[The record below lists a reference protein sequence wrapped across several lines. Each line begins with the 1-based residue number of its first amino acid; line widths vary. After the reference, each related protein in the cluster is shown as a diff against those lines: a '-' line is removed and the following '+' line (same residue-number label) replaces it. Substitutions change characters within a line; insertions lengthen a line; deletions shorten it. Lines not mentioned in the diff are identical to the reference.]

1 LAASAERFRQTDAVL
16 RSLIESPQGI
26 VIFALDR
33 QYRYLAY
40 NENHARTMQQI
51 WGAQV
56 AVGVDMLNLIGR
68 DDDRQKARAGFDR
81 ALAGESFTLI
91 EEYGDTRMER
101 RFYEDTYSP
110 VRDEA
115 GEIVGLAVYL
125 RDITEQRSAELEL
138 ERHRGHLEELVEQRT
153 SELKAAHAQL
163 LHAQKL
169 ESLGVLAGGIAHDFN
184 NLLAIMLAR
193 AELYFREVPEH
204 AAGAGHVAIIRDTAF
219 EARTLTKQLLG
230 YAGKGKLLVEPLNV
244 NGVIQNMMQLLR
256 ASIGKDIRLE
266 LEPSN
271 ETVAVQGDDTQLRQV
286 LLNLVTNAAEAIGT
300 AVGKVVIRTGLVQVA
315 MASTERAHFTSDVPS
330 GRYAY
335 LEVEDTGS
343 GISPSDLEKIFDP
356 FFTTKFSGRGLGL
369 AAVLGIVKG
378 HQGTVVV
385 DSTPGRGSRF
395 RILLPAIEA
404 GRMPRSSVPE
414 RARGGL
420 RGTGCALV
428 VEDEAPVRAATVA
441 ILSSAGYRVLEA
453 EGGQAALRTFRT
465 THHEVDVVLLD
476 LAMPGMNGEQTLREL
491 REIRA
496 DVPVVL
502 LTAYAEDERRLRA
515 VRDDLAGFVTKPF
528 SYEEL
533 INAVRS
539 AASPSSTPL
548 PESILQ
554 GNGTPGVLTRNV
566 RSAG

>member
-1 LAASAERFRQTDAVL
+1 
-16 RSLIESPQGI
+16 
-26 VIFALDR
+26 
-33 QYRYLAY
+33 
-40 NENHARTMQQI
+40 
-51 WGAQV
+51 
-56 AVGVDMLNLIGR
+56 
-68 DDDRQKARAGFDR
+68 
-81 ALAGESFTLI
+81 
-91 EEYGDTRMER
+91 
-101 RFYEDTYSP
+101 
-110 VRDEA
+110 
-115 GEIVGLAVYL
+115 
-125 RDITEQRSAELEL
+125 
-138 ERHRGHLEELVEQRT
+138 
-153 SELKAAHAQL
+153 
-163 LHAQKL
+163 
-169 ESLGVLAGGIAHDFN
+169 LAGGIAHDFN

-204 AAGAGHVAIIRDTAF
+204 AAGAGHVGIIRDTAF

-230 YAGKGKLLVEPLNV
+230 YAGKGKLLVEPLNM
-244 NGVIQNMMQLLR
+244 NGVVQNMMQLLR
-256 ASIGKDIRLE
+256 ASISKDIRLE
-266 LEPSN
+266 LEPCT

-286 LLNLVTNAAEAIGT
+286 LLNLVTNAAEAIGP
-300 AVGKVVIRTGLVQVA
+300 AVGKIVIRTGLVQVA
-315 MASTERAHFTSDVPS
+315 AAFAERVDFTSDVPS

-343 GISPSDLEKIFDP
+343 GITPSDLEKIFDP

-385 DSTPGRGSRF
+385 DSRPGRGSRF

-404 GRMPRSSVPE
+404 GRMPQPSVPE
-414 RARGGL
+414 RARVGL

-428 VEDEAPVRAATVA
+428 VDDEAAVRAATVA

-453 EGGQAALRTFRT
+453 DGGPAALHTFRSAYL
-465 THHEVDVVLLD
+465 EIDVVLLD

-491 REIRA
+491 RQIRA

-548 PESILQ
+548 PGSIRQ
-554 GNGTPGVLTRNV
+554 SNGKPGVLTGSV

>member
-1 LAASAERFRQTDAVL
+1 M
-16 RSLIESPQGI
+16 

-40 NENHARTMQQI
+40 NQNHARTIQQI

-56 AVGVDMLNLIGR
+56 GVGVDMLELIGR
-68 DDDRQKARAGFDR
+68 DDDRAKARANFDR

-91 EEYGDTRMER
+91 EEYGDTQLER
-101 RFYEDTYSP
+101 RFYEDIYSP
-110 VRDEA
+110 VRDDS

-125 RDITEQRSAELEL
+125 RDITEQRRAELEL
-138 ERHRGHLEELVEQRT
+138 ERYRGHLEELVEQRT
-153 SELKAAHAQL
+153 RELKAAHAQL
-163 LHAQKL
+163 LHAQKM

-193 AELYFREVPEH
+193 AELYFREVPEGQVGTEH
-204 AAGAGHVAIIRDTAF
+204 ISVIRDTAF

-230 YAGKGKLLVEPLNV
+230 YAGKGKLLVEALSL
-244 NGVIQNMMQLLR
+244 NGVVQNMAQLLR

-266 LEPSN
+266 LEPSASP
-271 ETVAVQGDDTQLRQV
+271 VAVQGDDTQLRQV
-286 LLNLVTNAAEAIGT
+286 LLNLVTNAAEAIGS
-300 AVGKVVIRTGLVQVA
+300 AVGKVVIRTGVTDVTP
-315 MASTERAHFTSDVPS
+315 STLDRHWFVGELPT

-335 LEVEDTGS
+335 LEVEDS
-343 GISPSDLEKIFDP
+343 GAGITPADREKIFDP

-378 HQGTVVV
+378 HQGAVLV
-385 DSTPGRGSRF
+385 DSRPGSGSRF

-404 GRMPRSSVPE
+404 GRVPRPAVPD
-414 RARGGL
+414 RHSARL
-420 RGTGCALV
+420 RGCGCALV
-428 VEDEAPVRAATVA
+428 VDDEAAVRAATVA

-453 EGGQAALRTFRT
+453 EGGEQALSMFKIHARDI
-465 THHEVDVVLLD
+465 DVVLLD

-491 REIRA
+491 HRLRA

-502 LTAYAEDERRLRA
+502 LTAYAEDEQRLSS
-515 VRDDLAGFVTKPF
+515 VRDELAGFVAKPF

-539 AASPSSTPL
+539 AASPTSSPAPDYQL
-548 PESILQ
+548 KAVA
-554 GNGTPGVLTRNV
+554 NPGSRFAT
-566 RSAG
+566 

>member
-1 LAASAERFRQTDAVL
+1 M
-16 RSLIESPQGI
+16 ESPQGI
-26 VIFALDR
+26 VFFALDR

-40 NENHARTMQQI
+40 NQNHARTMQQI

-56 AVGVDMLNLIGR
+56 AVGVDMLSLIGR
-68 DDDRQKARAGFDR
+68 EDDRRKARAGFDR

-91 EEYGDTRMER
+91 EEYGDARMER
-101 RFYEDTYSP
+101 RVYEDTYSP
-110 VRDEA
+110 VHDDT

-125 RDITEQRSAELEL
+125 RDITEQRTAELEL
-138 ERHRGHLEELVEQRT
+138 ERYRDHLEELVEQRT

-204 AAGAGHVAIIRDTAF
+204 SAGSGHVSIIRDTAF
-219 EARTLTKQLLG
+219 EARALTKQLLG
-230 YAGKGKLLVEPLNV
+230 YAGKGKLLVEPLNL
-244 NGVIQNMMQLLR
+244 NGVLQNMAQLLR

-266 LEPSN
+266 LEPST

-286 LLNLVTNAAEAIGT
+286 LLNLVTNAAEAIGS
-300 AVGKVVIRTGLVQVA
+300 AVGKVVIRTGLLQVTA
-315 MASTERAHFTSDVPS
+315 PAADRADFTSEVPS

-335 LEVEDTGS
+335 LEVEDTGA
-343 GISPSDLEKIFDP
+343 GIEGADLEKIFDP

-385 DSTPGRGSRF
+385 DSQSGRGSRF

-404 GRMPRSSVPE
+404 GRMPKSSVPE
-414 RARGGL
+414 RVRGGP
-420 RGTGCALV
+420 RGSGCALV
-428 VEDEAPVRAATVA
+428 VDDEAAVRAATVA

-453 EGGQAALRTFRT
+453 DGGAAALRLFRAAYADI
-465 THHEVDVVLLD
+465 DVVLLD
-476 LAMPGMNGEQTLREL
+476 LAMPGMNGEHTLREL
-491 REIRA
+491 RQVRS

-502 LTAYAEDERRLRA
+502 LTAYAEDELRLRA

-539 AASPSSTPL
+539 AASPTSTPM
-548 PESILQ
+548 PESIRQ
-554 GNGTPGVLTRNV
+554 SNGEPGVLTRNV